1 VKGQA
6 EATCRAS
13 GRRRTDSEPPPLA
26 KTEKQAEA
34 EKDSSTGGRT
44 EAVKDGRG
52 ESRTEGERITE
63 AEGGARMSAEM
74 KMPKLDLT
82 AIGQSFRSLTSPLK
96 IFGAHAGEGA
106 MSEKAPLQDAVGDMH
121 SGGVRRILAK
131 EVQNS
136 HTTLPDG
143 TILITGGRSSAHT
156 HASPLLRPR
165 GEELVSPRGE
175 EEHPRQTPQ
184 PSAHTAIPSTARQ
197 TPRASSASARQTP
210 PGTVGGVTGADGIP
224 AIVASFLSPRD
235 VSEMSASKAKSGDM
249 NGRGEGRREGS
260 REARKEQSKEGMA
273 LPSWARGGGG
283 GADNERHKG
292 SAWARNEVSECDYPI
307 VSMHIIII
315 WDISC
320 ASSELY
326 EYLSVAILIGQVG
339 VESRPLESIALEP
352 RALLAANERLGL

>member
-1 VKGQA
+1 MKGQA

-34 EKDSSTGGRT
+34 EKDSTAGGR
-44 EAVKDGRG
+44 AAAMKDGKG
-52 ESRTEGERITE
+52 ESTTKAERITE
-63 AEGGARMSAEM
+63 AEGRAPISAEM

-121 SGGVRRILAK
+121 SGGVRRMLAK

-175 EEHPRQTPQ
+175 EEHTRQTPQ
-184 PSAHTAIPSTARQ
+184 PSAHAAAPSTARH
-197 TPRASSASARQTP
+197 TPRASSASARHTP
-210 PGTVGGVTGADGIP
+210 RGTGGGVGGAGGMP
-224 AIVASFLSPRD
+224 AVAASFLSPRD
-235 VSEMSASKAKSGDM
+235 VSEMSARKAKSGDM
-249 NGRGEGRREGS
+249 NGGGEGG
-260 REARKEQSKEGMA
+260 REARKEQSKEGIA
-273 LPSWARGGGG
+273 LPSWARGGAG

-307 VSMHIIII
+307 C
-315 WDISC
+315 IS
-320 ASSELY
+320 
-326 EYLSVAILIGQVG
+326 
-339 VESRPLESIALEP
+339 
-352 RALLAANERLGL
+352 

>member
-34 EKDSSTGGRT
+34 EKDSTAGGR
-44 EAVKDGRG
+44 AAAMKDGKW
-52 ESRTEGERITE
+52 ESTTKAERITE
-63 AEGGARMSAEM
+63 AEGRAPISAEM

-82 AIGQSFRSLTSPLK
+82 AIGQSFRTLTSPLK

-106 MSEKAPLQDAVGDMH
+106 MSEKAPLQDANGDMH
-121 SGGVRRILAK
+121 SGGVRRMLAK

-143 TILITGGRSSAHT
+143 TILMTGGRSSAHT

-175 EEHPRQTPQ
+175 EHTRQTSQ
-184 PSAHTAIPSTARQ
+184 SSAHTAVPSTAHH
-197 TPRASSASARQTP
+197 TPRASSASARHTP
-210 PGTVGGVTGADGIP
+210 RGTGGGVGGLAGAGGIP
-224 AIVASFLSPRD
+224 AAAASFFSPRD
-235 VSEMSASKAKSGDM
+235 VSETSARKAKNGDM
-249 NGRGEGRREGS
+249 NGRGECS
-260 REARKEQSKEGMA
+260 KEARKEQSKEGIA

-283 GADNERHKG
+283 GADNEKHKG
-292 SAWARNEVSECDYPI
+292 SAWARNEVSECDYPDL
-307 VSMHIIII
+307 HIIII
-315 WDISC
+315 WHISC

-326 EYLSVAILIGQVG
+326 EYLYVAILIGQVRVDES
-339 VESRPLESIALEP
+339 VELYRV
-352 RALLAANERLGL
+352 